1 MKTFLIKR
9 IFRGL
14 ITIFVAITITFIA
27 LRVMPGDPTTMML
40 DPRMSEE
47 SRQRLLQDFGLD
59 KGLFVQY
66 ILFLKQLIFHFDLGI
81 SFVQRVP
88 VLDIIFSRLPW
99 TLLLMTVS
107 ILITSLIGIPL
118 GVIAAYRK
126 GTLLDRIINFFSI
139 LGIAIFIP
147 WLGVVLLY
155 YLGLKIPIFPI
166 GGATSV
172 GVEGGVAYFKD
183 AFMHLVLPVVS
194 LTVVHL
200 ASYVLFMRA
209 NMVDVLNE
217 DYIRT
222 ARSKGLKEKY
232 VLWRHAV
239 KNAMLPTI
247 TMMGLQIGAIVGGAI
262 LTETI
267 FAYPGIGRLIYEA
280 VQEHD
285 YPILQGT
292 FLILAI
298 TVVIANIL
306 TDILYQYLDP
316 KIKFD

>member
-1 MKTFLIKR
+1 MKTFMIKR
-9 IFRGL
+9 LFRGL

-27 LRVMPGDPTTMML
+27 LRVMPGDPTSMML

-47 SRQRLLQDFGLD
+47 ARQRLLIDFGLD

-66 ILFLKQLIFHFDLGI
+66 ILFLKQLLFHFDLGQ

-107 ILITSLIGIPL
+107 ILITSFIGIPL
-118 GVIAAYRK
+118 GVIAAYKK
-126 GTLLDRIINFFSI
+126 GTFLDRMINFFSI

-155 YLGLKIPIFPI
+155 FLGLRIPIFPI

-172 GVEGGVAYFKD
+172 GIEGGLTYIKD
-183 AFMHLVLPVVS
+183 VFMHLVLPVVS

-247 TMMGLQIGAIVGGAI
+247 TMMGLQIGTIVGGAI

-292 FLILAI
+292 FLILAV
-298 TVVIANIL
+298 TVVIVNIL